1 MSSAIDCNTKRI
13 YSKYRNNQISWEEL
27 NRAWNGNM
35 KRVKSPPLTN
45 QPPPSNP
52 EQSSTLT
59 DQPPLSRSIQP
70 PTYEEA
76 TSGKSYCRR
85 KHLHDNVSSAIAFNT
100 KIYSK
105 YRNNQIYWEEL
116 NRA

>member
-1 MSSAIDCNTKRI
+1 MVLKDEPVRI
-13 YSKYRNNQISWEEL
+13 MNLLRIQFIMI
-27 NRAWNGNM
+27 G
-35 KRVKSPPLTN
+35 VKSPPLTD